1 MIAAAISSLTLQ
13 PPPIVSQ
20 LRARGTESLVPT
32 SAPPLFEGR
41 LALLA
46 AAAAAAFAGAP
57 HSASAE
63 TLPLEKFDDASL
75 SFMVP
80 KGWNVAENTLGG
92 TRRLVTIVDPKDTD
106 ANVFLAFTPVQGDY
120 GSVGSFGTADYV
132 ATTLIPQCKDTSGF
146 APTTRKCTIDDDG
159 VEGTVR
165 SSKETKGAYVYDYS
179 IKQLG
184 APERRLRTLFT
195 ILDRSFLVTLTAQCP
210 EARYAELGPTYK
222 EVLDSFKFK

>member
-1 MIAAAISSLTLQ
+1 
-13 PPPIVSQ
+13 
-20 LRARGTESLVPT
+20 
-32 SAPPLFEGR
+32 
-41 LALLA
+41 
-46 AAAAAAFAGAP
+46 
-57 HSASAE
+57 
-63 TLPLEKFDDASL
+63 
-75 SFMVP
+75 MVP